1 MRPVLLPAVSQTL
14 SLTLVLF
21 GAMGCFSPQPEA
33 FDVETLSF
41 ENAFTENDD
50 IVIQPYEYTGLV
62 CPDGSAATFY
72 TVYREGLTEAAPL
85 VILFHSGAF
94 DYVIDPNTDDPLRG
108 DHYRDESRLD
118 GQWANQ
124 KIFETLGLVPGDGT
138 EENLG
143 ALPAALAD
151 AGAFTLYPSNCWG
164 DLWHN
169 EYGYSVND
177 PSEGFTRNG
186 RYLAW
191 VMSAIAS
198 PDPATAVY
206 WQAELGLND
215 LPIPLDFSSVS
226 LVGLGD
232 GARAIPELFRR
243 SQTVNTTSPA
253 SAALP
258 GIRGVIVDSSIDNL
272 YPIVAQP
279 TVFPEIYEGLTRI
292 YSTSVSTDIGAY
304 SLGRWY
310 PERGLTHPLEIAWSS
325 ADPQVPND
333 SVYNL
338 LLLPTTYP
346 TYASAKDYGEA
357 KHVFLNSNIMDAR
370 AAVRSIL
377 GQ

>member
-226 LVGLGD
+226 LVGARRWRAGD
-232 GARAIPELFRR
+232 PRAFPPLSDRQHHESRERRVAWDSRCDRRLLDRQPLPHRRPTYGLSGDLRRSYPDLLDVGQHRHRRLQPWPVVSGARLD
-243 SQTVNTTSPA
+243 SPA
-253 SAALP
+253 RNCLVERGSA
-258 GIRGVIVDSSIDNL
+258 G
-272 YPIVAQP
+272 
-279 TVFPEIYEGLTRI
+279 
-292 YSTSVSTDIGAY
+292 
-304 SLGRWY
+304 
-310 PERGLTHPLEIAWSS
+310 PERLGLQP
-325 ADPQVPND
+325 
-333 SVYNL
+333 
-338 LLLPTTYP
+338 
-346 TYASAKDYGEA
+346 
-357 KHVFLNSNIMDAR
+357 
-370 AAVRSIL
+370 AAPSHDVSDLCL
-377 GQ
+377 G

>member
-1 MRPVLLPAVSQTL
+1 V
-14 SLTLVLF
+14 
-21 GAMGCFSPQPEA
+21 G
-33 FDVETLSF
+33 
-41 ENAFTENDD
+41 
-50 IVIQPYEYTGLV
+50 
-62 CPDGSAATFY
+62 
-72 TVYREGLTEAAPL
+72 
-85 VILFHSGAF
+85 
-94 DYVIDPNTDDPLRG
+94 
-108 DHYRDESRLD
+108 
-118 GQWANQ
+118 Q
-124 KIFETLGLVPGDGT
+124 KIFETLGLLPGDGT

-143 ALPAALAD
+143 TLPAALAD
-151 AGAFTLYPSNCWG
+151 AGAFTLYPANCWG

-177 PSEGFTRNG
+177 PQEGFTRNG

-215 LPIPLDFSSVS
+215 LPIPLDFSSVA

-232 GARAIPELFRR
+232 GGRAIPELFRR
-243 SQTVNTTSPA
+243 SQTVNTSSPA

-258 GIRGVIVDSSIDNL
+258 VIRGVIVDSTIDNL
-272 YPIVAQP
+272 YPLVAQP
-279 TVFPEIYEGLTRI
+279 TVFPEIYEGLSRI
-292 YSTSVSTDIGAY
+292 YSTTLNSDIGAY

-310 PERGLTHPLEIAWSS
+310 PERGLAYPLEIAWSS
-325 ADPQVPND
+325 ADPQVPDD

-338 LLLPTTYP
+338 LLLPTSYP

-370 AAVRSIL
+370 AAVRTML